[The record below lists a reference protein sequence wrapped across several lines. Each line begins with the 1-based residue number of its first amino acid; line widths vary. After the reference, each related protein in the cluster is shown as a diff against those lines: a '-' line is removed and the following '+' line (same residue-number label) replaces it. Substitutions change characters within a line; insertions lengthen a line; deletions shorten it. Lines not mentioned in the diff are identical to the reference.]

1 MKLKVRYEN
10 EFQTIELD
18 AKATEKMWVSLSLDC
33 DDDMTQKDK
42 EQAIQNAW
50 DEQYNKPEYNNWH
63 KFDHHRGYSKAKS
76 DDETDEIDT
85 FEPLMS
91 EVKDSSI
98 FCKGEC
104 NRITK
109 YEDEAL
115 VEMVHKILK
124 PESAELVIAI
134 AIKGYSAGEY
144 ASMIGDNANNVS
156 HRYRRALRKL
166 KKVFEKTSF

>member
-10 EFQTIELD
+10 EFQTIELN

-33 DDDMTQKDK
+33 DDDMTQEDK

-63 KFDHHRGYSKAKS
+63 KFDRHRGYSKAKS

-91 EVKDSSI
+91 EVKDPSI
-98 FCKGEC
+98 FCKDEC

-109 YEDEAL
+109 HEDEAI

-156 HRYRRALRKL
+156 HRHRRALRKL
-166 KKVFEKTSF
+166 KNVFEKTSF